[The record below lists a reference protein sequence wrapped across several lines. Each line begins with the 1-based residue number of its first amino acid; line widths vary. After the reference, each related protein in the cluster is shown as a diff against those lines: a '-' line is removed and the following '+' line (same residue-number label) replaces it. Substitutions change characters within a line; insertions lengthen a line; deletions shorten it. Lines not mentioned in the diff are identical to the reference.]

1 MEAGSTELQRTRLA
15 RLLARLLERLLAR
28 LLAAK
33 LCRDWDNFCREEA
46 VIFSLRLR
54 GHLLFLVSSRGN
66 NGQDL
71 ISTETFSFTRRTFA
85 SLHV

>member
-1 MEAGSTELQRTRLA
+1 MGCLPKCSRGKRTTDEMEAGSTELQRTRLA

-46 VIFSLRLR
+46 IIFSLRLR
-54 GHLLFLVSSRGN
+54 GHLLYRLVVTMVK
-66 NGQDL
+66 
-71 ISTETFSFTRRTFA
+71 I
-85 SLHV
+85 

>member
-15 RLLARLLERLLAR
+15 RLLAR